1 MNKLKI
7 LVLFFLNVKKILFFY
22 FLKFIILNLLE

>member
-7 LVLFFLNVKKILFFY
+7 LVLLDVKKFLFFY
-22 FLKFIILNLLE
+22 FLKFIISNLLE